1 MSKREQPLLLIGRPR
16 TLSWQ
21 GEGAAI
27 LCTSAPEVEVTA
39 RSTSLGGDGV
49 TLCPDSLFITDRIV
63 VSSFSSLLPGCV
75 IVCVS
80 VNSGVELVTVT
91 ETEGVPGV
99 VCGKEGTVT

>member
-1 MSKREQPLLLIGRPR
+1 MEQLLLLIGRPR
-16 TLSWQ
+16 ASSWQ

-27 LCTSAPEVEVTA
+27 FSASAPEVEVTVG
-39 RSTSLGGDGV
+39 STSVGGDGV
-49 TLCPDSLFITDRIV
+49 TLCPDSLFFTDWIV
-63 VSSFSSLLPGCV
+63 VSSFLSLLPGCV
-75 IVCVS
+75 MVCVS